1 MKQSERIEDAQ
12 QRIDHSNVVSASSQS
27 VSRPLSVQPAG
38 SFWEKVWKSLDDSIG
53 EIVFGMEDGTV
64 SIFGLVFGL
73 AASATNS
80 HEVLLAGATGAVAAA
95 VSMMAGTYLD
105 VESTQAKA
113 QAEIKH
119 EREEIQQAP
128 QAETEEIKTRL
139 SNGGFDEAEVT
150 QILNAL
156 QRRPEAMLKFEEA
169 NELQIAG
176 AEQQNPVIKSLWML
190 LADLFAAS
198 IPVIP
203 FALFAL
209 ATARTVSL
217 VITLLLLVV
226 LGIARGLIGRRN
238 VLITTVQTVVIAAAA
253 AAAGV
258 LIGKWISG

>member
-12 QRIDHSNVVSASSQS
+12 QRIDHSNVVSASSQRAS
-27 VSRPLSVQPAG
+27 PPQSVQPAG

-80 HEVLLAGATGAVAAA
+80 HEVLLAGATGAAAAA

-105 VESTQAKA
+105 VESTRAKA
-113 QAEIKH
+113 QAEIEH
-119 EREEIQQAP
+119 ERQEIQRTPQEESEEIRG
-128 QAETEEIKTRL
+128 RL
-139 SNGGFDEAEVT
+139 INAGFDEVEVG
-150 QILNAL
+150 QILTAL
-156 QRRPEAMLKFEEA
+156 KRRPEAMLKFEEA

>member
-1 MKQSERIEDAQ
+1 
-12 QRIDHSNVVSASSQS
+12 
-27 VSRPLSVQPAG
+27 
-38 SFWEKVWKSLDDSIG
+38 
-53 EIVFGMEDGTV
+53 MEDGTV

-73 AASATNS
+73 AASAANS
-80 HEVLLAGATGAVAAA
+80 HQVLLAGATGAAAAA

-113 QAEIKH
+113 QAEIEH
-119 EREEIQQAP
+119 EREEIQRTP

-139 SNGGFDEAEVT
+139 RHGGFDESEVT
-150 QILNAL
+150 QILTAL
-156 QRRPEAMLKFEEA
+156 QRRPEAMLEFEKA
-169 NELQIAG
+169 TELQIG
-176 AEQQNPVIKSLWML
+176 RAEQENPVIKSLWMF

-209 ATARTVSL
+209 ATARIVSL
-217 VITLLLLVV
+217 GITLLLLVV

-238 VLITTVQTVVIAAAA
+238 VLITTLQTVVIAAAA

-258 LIGKWISG
+258 LIGTWISG